1 MKLPE
6 RSIVVTADG
15 SQTLYVPQWDEHYHS
30 IHGARQESE
39 HVFINAGLA
48 HVARQASTIKILEIG
63 FGTGLNA
70 WLTAMWATENN
81 VHIDYT
87 GLEAYP
93 LTYEEISCLNYEE
106 ESDANGF
113 QLFNKIHPAEW
124 GRREVIYPHFDLLK
138 IQSDLVSWQTDD
150 AYNLIYFDAFAPS
163 AQPELWTED
172 IFSKLFQCTQ
182 QGGVL
187 VTYCAKGDVRR
198 AMKASGWNVTKLPGP
213 PRKREMTRATKP

>member
-15 SQTLYVPQWDEHYHS
+15 SQTLYVPKWDEHYHS

-39 HVFINAGLA
+39 HVFINAGLFF
-48 HVARQASTIKILEIG
+48 VAERLSAIKILEIG

-70 WLTAMWATENN
+70 WLTALWTEKHPIQ
-81 VHIDYT
+81 VDYT
-87 GLEAYP
+87 GIEAYP
-93 LTYEEISCLNYEE
+93 LTEAEIDCLQYCDET
-106 ESDANGF
+106 DTLGT
-113 QLFNKIHPAEW
+113 QLFQAIHSAEW
-124 GRREVIYPHFDLLK
+124 GRRATINPHFGLLK
-138 IQSDLVSWQTDD
+138 IQTDLVSWQTEDQYD
-150 AYNLIYFDAFAPS
+150 LIYFDAFAPS

-172 IFSKLFQCTQ
+172 VFSKLFRCTRS
-182 QGGVL
+182 GGVL

-198 AMKASGWNVTKLPGP
+198 AMKSAGWDVSKLPGP

>member
-39 HVFINAGLA
+39 HVFINAGLTFVSE
-48 HVARQASTIKILEIG
+48 HLSEINILEVG

-70 WLTAMWATENN
+70 WLTALWTDQHP
-81 VHIDYT
+81 VHVDYT
-87 GLEAYP
+87 GIEAYP
-93 LTYEEISCLNYEE
+93 LTEEEISCLKYCDET
-106 ESDANGF
+106 DALGIQHF
-113 QLFNKIHPAEW
+113 SKIHAAEW
-124 GRREVIYPHFDLLK
+124 GRREAIHPHFDLLK
-138 IQSDLVSWQTDD
+138 IQTDLVSWQTEDQYD
-150 AYNLIYFDAFAPS
+150 LIYFDAFAPS

-172 IFSKLFQCTQ
+172 IFSKLYQCTRP
-182 QGGVL
+182 GGIL

-198 AMKASGWNVTKLPGP
+198 AMKSAGWNVSKLPGP